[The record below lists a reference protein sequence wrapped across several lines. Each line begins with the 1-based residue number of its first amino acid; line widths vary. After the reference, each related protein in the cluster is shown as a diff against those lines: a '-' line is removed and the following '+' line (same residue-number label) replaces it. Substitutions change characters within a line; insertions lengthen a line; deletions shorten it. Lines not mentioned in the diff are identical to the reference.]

1 MTYVHRCLIVPAALA
16 PQARSLCEQLAG
28 PPGTG
33 MFVTALSATGAAPAT
48 HYVSSGKI
56 EDTFAGVLADPA
68 VMVAACL
75 KAGIVVSLAACQA
88 LLSGSDVSAEMPF
101 VAMSRL
107 GLKLVQEP
115 A

>member
-1 MTYVHRCLIVPAALA
+1 M
-16 PQARSLCEQLAG
+16 
-28 PPGTG
+28 
-33 MFVTALSATGAAPAT
+33 
-48 HYVSSGKI
+48 
-56 EDTFAGVLADPA
+56 LADPA

-75 KAGIVVSLAACQA
+75 KAGIVISLAACQA

-101 VAMSRL
+101 SAMARL